1 MISPGKSIQAALVGG
16 RAGRGLRPMGSLRVV
31 AVDDHQLMLDAI
43 RITLED
49 ADAIEL
55 VGEALSGSE
64 ALPVIARTQPD
75 IVLLD
80 IRMPNMDGLAC
91 LGKIRERHPDVK
103 VVILSGIDE
112 PEQIRTALEQ
122 GACAFVVKH
131 VDPRDLA
138 SALRQAAAGTVFQVL
153 DSGDSG
159 EDNAAKAAG
168 ITESELRVLRSL
180 AQGMSNK
187 QIAGKLF
194 ITEQTVKFHLTN
206 IYRKL
211 QVSNRTEATRYA
223 YQHGLVVNPFFE
235 VA

>member
-1 MISPGKSIQAALVGG
+1 
-16 RAGRGLRPMGSLRVV
+16 MGSLRVV

-91 LGKIRERHPDVK
+91 LGKIRERHPNVK

-159 EDNAAKAAG
+159 EDTAAKAAG

-180 AQGMSNK
+180 AQGLSNK

>member
-1 MISPGKSIQAALVGG
+1 
-16 RAGRGLRPMGSLRVV
+16 
-31 AVDDHQLMLDAI
+31 
-43 RITLED
+43 
-49 ADAIEL
+49 
-55 VGEALSGSE
+55 
-64 ALPVIARTQPD
+64 
-75 IVLLD
+75 
-80 IRMPNMDGLAC
+80 MDGLAC
-91 LGKIRERHPDVK
+91 LGKIRERHPNVK

-159 EDNAAKAAG
+159 EDTAAKAAG

>member
-1 MISPGKSIQAALVGG
+1 MGAL
-16 RAGRGLRPMGSLRVV
+16 RIV

-43 RITLED
+43 RITLESD
-49 ADAIEL
+49 DAIEL

-64 ALPVIARTQPD
+64 ALPVIARTLPD

-91 LGKIRERHPDVK
+91 LGKIRERHPNIK

-131 VDPRDLA
+131 VDPRDLS
-138 SALRQAAAGTVFQVL
+138 SALRQAAAGTVYQVL
-153 DSGDSG
+153 GSGESG
-159 EDNAAKAAG
+159 EDSAAKAAG
-168 ITESELRVLRSL
+168 ISESELRVLRSL

>member
-1 MISPGKSIQAALVGG
+1 
-16 RAGRGLRPMGSLRVV
+16 MGALRVV

-91 LGKIRERHPDVK
+91 LGKIRERHPNVK

>member
-1 MISPGKSIQAALVGG
+1 MSQ
-16 RAGRGLRPMGSLRVV
+16 LRVV

-43 RITLED
+43 CLTLQDEEG
-49 ADAIEL
+49 IEV
-55 VGEALSGSE
+55 VGQALSAVE
-64 ALPVIARTQPD
+64 ALPLIGRTQPD

-80 IRMPNMDGLAC
+80 IRMPQMDGLTC
-91 LGKIRERHPDVK
+91 LARIREQHPRVK

-122 GACAFVVKH
+122 GAAAFVAKH

-138 SALRQAAAGTVFQVL
+138 SALRQIAEGTVFQVL
-153 DSGDSG
+153 GSDGAG
-159 EDNAAKAAG
+159 GDNAAKNAG
-168 ITESELRVLRSL
+168 ITESELRVLRAL
-180 AQGMSNK
+180 AQGRSNK
-187 QIAGKLF
+187 QIAGELF

-211 QVSNRTEATRYA
+211 DVSNRTEATRFA
-223 YQHGLVVNPFFE
+223 YQHGLVTNPFFE

>member
-1 MISPGKSIQAALVGG
+1 
-16 RAGRGLRPMGSLRVV
+16 MGSLRVV